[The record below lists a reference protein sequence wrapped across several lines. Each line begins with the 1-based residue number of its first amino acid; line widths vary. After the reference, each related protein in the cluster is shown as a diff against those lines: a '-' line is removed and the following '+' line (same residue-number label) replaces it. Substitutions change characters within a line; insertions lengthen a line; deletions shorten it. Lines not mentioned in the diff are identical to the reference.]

1 MAVDAHDVMTATLNS
16 GKEWAGADSAVSD
29 LLDALNAA
37 GYAVV
42 PKESTE
48 ARILENEQAMRQT
61 LRALDHATPSERNG
75 AVYVAA
81 DILRKRLGL
90 NPMTVGGSPSDGV

>member
-42 PKESTE
+42 PKEPTE

-61 LRALDHATPSERNG
+61 LRALDHATPRNG